1 MPTGR
6 DVSAGGMN
14 QRRRGLRSNAGL
26 IGLTLSA
33 LAYGLIESFIML
45 ASYWDGALGVALG
58 LFICAQPAANLIDSL
73 YRARTTRRDE
83 PGWLPPLLNGL
94 AMLAGIVVII
104 LGTVQLTRAA
114 RMH

>member
-1 MPTGR
+1 MS
-6 DVSAGGMN
+6 D

-26 IGLTLSA
+26 IGLTIAA
-33 LAYGLIESFIML
+33 LVYGLIESFVVA
-45 ASYWDGALGVALG
+45 ASYWDGVLGVVLG

-73 YRARTTRRDE
+73 YRARTARGDE

-94 AMLAGIVVII
+94 AMLAGIIVII

-114 RMH
+114 RVH